1 MYRGTTPTITFTL
14 PFEAAKID
22 AMFITFAQKKTNYSE
37 DSVVIFEKTLADC
50 KIDGKDVRLT
60 LSEGD
65 TLKLSSHKDV
75 EIQIRAVS
83 GEIKMASPIYT
94 EPVCR
99 ILKEGSLE

>member
-14 PFEAAKID
+14 PIEANKID
-22 AMFITFAQKKTNYSE
+22 VMYITFAQKTTKYSE

-50 KIDGKDVRLT
+50 RVDGKDVHLT
-60 LSEGD
+60 LSEED

-75 EIQIRAVS
+75 EIQIRAAS
-83 GEIKMASPIYT
+83 GESKMASPVYT

-99 ILKEGSLE
+99 ILKEGPLG